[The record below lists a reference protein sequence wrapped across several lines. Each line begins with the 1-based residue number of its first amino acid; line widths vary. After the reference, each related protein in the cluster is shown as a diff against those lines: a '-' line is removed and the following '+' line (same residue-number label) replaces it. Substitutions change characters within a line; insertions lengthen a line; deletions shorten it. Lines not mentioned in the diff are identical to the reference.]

1 MQVAQLFKTYDL
13 RKLEKG
19 NDISKLGESTGMCL
33 VSPTKINF
41 GQERSKLTQ
50 KQIPKFSNIVQF
62 CLIWQNILSLIVLQT
77 ESLLITRLSPFKP
90 QYFNIFNNLEGLVK
104 LFMEI

>member
-1 MQVAQLFKTYDL
+1 
-13 RKLEKG
+13 
-19 NDISKLGESTGMCL
+19 MCL

-50 KQIPKFSNIVQF
+50 TQVPKVSNIVHF
-62 CLIWQNILSLIVLQT
+62 CLIWQNILSLIVLET
-77 ESLLITRLSPFKP
+77 ESLLITHLSPFKP
-90 QYFNIFNNLEGLVK
+90 QYFDIFNKLKGLVK